1 MPSSTVFSAAV
12 EDARRTEYCAGAAA
26 ADVEA
31 RSETASTEYV
41 VCAESAVLASGDAC
55 GSAVAAAV
63 WAGSDSVSFFP
74 ASSGS
79 CCSSAPSEEPE
90 GDAGAEAAASALS
103 LSPFPSDS
111 VPADAFP
118 EDASPSFETEAC
130 SFSWASTLVVDAFAP
145 VSNVTAESAVTADAA
160 CPESEG
166 SAARAGAAKARL
178 DVMAAAMPMR
188 IMSSCFGEYAI
199 CLGAYR
205 IDTIQSDTDHVK

>member
-1 MPSSTVFSAAV
+1 M

-41 VCAESAVLASGDAC
+41 VCAESAVAVSDDISAS
-55 GSAVAAAV
+55 VAAEF

-90 GDAGAEAAASALS
+90 GDAGAEAAASSLS
-103 LSPFPSDS
+103 LSPFPFDS

-118 EDASPSFETEAC
+118 EDASPSFEIETC
-130 SFSWASTLVVDAFAP
+130 SFSWTSTLVVDAFAP
-145 VSNVTAESAVTADAA
+145 VSNVTAESAVTADAV